1 MVEIGLG
8 TWGLGGDSYGKID
21 EITSLKLLETAYD
34 LGIRIFDTSPSYGD
48 GLSEK
53 ILGKFIR
60 GRGDIKIYTKVGML
74 PHKGLNI
81 PQDFSSEGLRNS
93 VDSSLKRLNLENVE
107 LVQLHSPQLTYLHK
121 YPDVFSDL
129 ENLIQSGKV
138 SKVGISL
145 KEPSYLD
152 EQIHDF
158 KWKSFQF
165 NYSLMDQRINL
176 SDGIRLSSFRNAV
189 RIART
194 PLHFGFLTTKGVSIS
209 QIGKSMHLS
218 KWSKPQL
225 NNWHESANS
234 FRKYAGK
241 VNLSL
246 SELAIRFVRT
256 TGIAN
261 VIIPGAMNLEQ
272 LHENHKYFLKGNLE
286 DDQILEI
293 KRVYNE
299 IESRLVVKSPFNYSD
314 LLKFE

>member
-1 MVEIGLG
+1 MGLG
-8 TWGLGGDSYGKID
+8 TWGLGGDAYGKID
-21 EITSLKLLETAYD
+21 EKIALKLLETSYD

-60 GRGDIKIYTKVGML
+60 GRRDLKIYTKMGML

-81 PQDFSSEGLRNS
+81 PQDFSNQGLRNS
-93 VDSSLKRLNLENVE
+93 IDSSLRRLNLENLE
-107 LVQLHSPQLTYLHK
+107 IVQLHSPQLTYLNK
-121 YPDVFSDL
+121 YPDLFSDL
-129 ENLIQSGKV
+129 ENLIQTGKV

-145 KEPSYLD
+145 REPSYLD
-152 EQIHDF
+152 EQINDF
-158 KWKSFQF
+158 KWESFQF
-165 NYSLMDQRINL
+165 NYSLMDQRIDL
-176 SDGIRLSSFRNAV
+176 SDGIKFSGFKNAV

-209 QIGKSMHLS
+209 QIGENMHLS

-225 NNWHESANS
+225 NNWQESANF
-234 FRKYAGK
+234 FRKYAKK

-261 VIIPGAMNLEQ
+261 VIIPGAMNIEQ
-272 LHENHKYFLKGNLE
+272 LYENHKYFLKGNLE

-293 KRVYNE
+293 KRIYKE

-314 LLKFE
+314 LLKFEQ